1 MKNKV
6 FLNKVYEKY
15 NNIDEV
21 YKDDN
26 FLETNFIKENRKSI
40 KNKYIMLILVLVMV
54 ISGSIYAAIK
64 IVQKVQIVPNTDE
77 VNVINENDIWIGSF
91 KLAWDEL
98 GRFISRE
105 VVFEQESKFVNSLNS
120 SKFNKNELSSDDY
133 YLKVG
138 YSTKKLGKEIIDE
151 VKDKYDQIP
160 SIDLNNYNP
169 YTKGITVYSIINKE
183 FTFENEFDILLSSTF
198 GNSVSKYKYF
208 GINTKSDAKLKDMIS
223 VLFYNDNNDFAIQI
237 DTNEGEKLVLYRTDV
252 NSSFDEAYSRVNKA
266 SREYTGSRKL
276 NKYDEI
282 KIPFL
287 SLSGMVKY
295 NELSGK
301 TIVGTKGLYI
311 KEAIQQVE
319 FNLNERGG
327 NLKSEAGVATVW
339 LSENIYGKKYYFNDN
354 FILFMVEQDK
364 EMPYMCLNVETT
376 DILVED

>member
-21 YKDDN
+21 YKDDD
-26 FLETNFIKENRKSI
+26 FLKTNFIKENRKSI
-40 KNKYIMLILVLVMV
+40 KNKYIMLILVMVMV

-64 IVQKVQIVPNTDE
+64 IVKKVQIVPNTDE

-98 GRFISRE
+98 EKFIGKE
-105 VVFEQESKFVNSLNS
+105 IVFEQESQLANSLNS
-120 SKFNKNELSSDDY
+120 NKFNKNEISSDDY

-138 YSTKKLGKEIIDE
+138 YSTKKLGKEIMDE

-160 SIDLNNYNP
+160 SIDLNNYNS

-183 FTFENEFDILLSSTF
+183 FTFKYKFDTLLGATF
-198 GNSVSKYKYF
+198 GNSISKYKYF
-208 GINTKSDAKLKDMIS
+208 GIDTKSDSKLKDMVS
-223 VLFYNDNNDFAIQI
+223 VLFYNDNNDYAIQI
-237 DTNEGEKLVLYRTDV
+237 DTNEGEKLVLYRTDI
-252 NSSFDEAYSRVNKA
+252 NSSFDEAYSRVNKE

-276 NKYDEI
+276 NKYDEV

-287 SLSGMVKY
+287 SLNGMVKY
-295 NELSGK
+295 NELLGK

-339 LSENIYGKKYYFNDN
+339 LSANIYGKKYYFNDN

-364 EMPYMCLNVETT
+364 EIPYMCLNVENT
-376 DILVED
+376 DTLVED

>member
-21 YKDDN
+21 YKDDD
-26 FLETNFIKENRKSI
+26 FLKTNFIKENRKSI
-40 KNKYIMLILVLVMV
+40 KNKYIMLILVMVMV
-54 ISGSIYAAIK
+54 ISGSIYGTIK
-64 IVQKVQIVPNTDE
+64 IVQNVQIVPNTNE
-77 VNVINENDIWIGSF
+77 VNVINENDIWIASF

-98 GRFISRE
+98 EKFIGKE
-105 VVFEQESKFVNSLNS
+105 VVFEQDSQFVNSLNS
-120 SKFNKNELSSDDY
+120 SKFNKNEISSDDY

-160 SIDLNNYNP
+160 SIDLSNYNS

-183 FTFENEFDILLSSTF
+183 FTFKYKFDTLLGATF
-198 GNSVSKYKYF
+198 GNSISKYKYF
-208 GINTKSDAKLKDMIS
+208 GIDTKSDSKLKDMVS
-223 VLFYNDNNDFAIQI
+223 VLFYNDNNDYAIQI
-237 DTNEGEKLVLYRTDV
+237 DTNEGEKLVFYRTDI
-252 NSSFDEAYSRVNKA
+252 NSSFDEAYSRVNKE

-276 NKYDEI
+276 NKYDEV

-295 NELSGK
+295 NELLGK

-319 FNLNERGG
+319 FNLNESGG
-327 NLKSEAGVATVW
+327 NLKSEAGIATVY
-339 LSENIYGKKYYFNDN
+339 LSANIYGKKYYFNDN
-354 FILFMVEQDK
+354 FILFMIEQDK
-364 EMPYMCLNVETT
+364 ETPYMCLNVENT

>member
-21 YKDDN
+21 YKDDD
-26 FLETNFIKENRKSI
+26 FLKTNFIKENRKSI
-40 KNKYIMLILVLVMV
+40 KNKYIMLILVMVMA
-54 ISGSIYAAIK
+54 ISGSIYGAIK

-98 GRFISRE
+98 EKFIGREI
-105 VVFEQESKFVNSLNS
+105 VFEQESQLANSLNS
-120 SKFNKNELSSDDY
+120 NKFNKNEISSDDY

-138 YSTKKLGKEIIDE
+138 YSTKKLGKEIMNE

-160 SIDLNNYNP
+160 SIDLNNYNS

-183 FTFENEFDILLSSTF
+183 FTFKYKFDTLLGATF
-198 GNSVSKYKYF
+198 GNSISKYKYF
-208 GINTKSDAKLKDMIS
+208 GIDTKSDAKLKDMIS
-223 VLFYNDNNDFAIQI
+223 VLFYNDNNDYAIQI
-237 DTNEGEKLVLYRTDV
+237 DTNEGEKLVLYRTDI
-252 NSSFDEAYSRVNKA
+252 NSSFDEAYSRVNKE
-266 SREYTGSRKL
+266 SKEYTGSRKL
-276 NKYDEI
+276 NKYDEV

-295 NELSGK
+295 NELLGK

-319 FNLNERGG
+319 FNLNESGG
-327 NLKSEAGVATVW
+327 NLKSEAGIATVY
-339 LSENIYGKKYYFNDN
+339 LSANIDGKKYYFNDN
-354 FILFMVEQDK
+354 FILFMIEQDK
-364 EMPYMCLNVETT
+364 EIPYMCLNVENT
-376 DILVED
+376 DILVEE